1 LIQNSRYFF
10 YGSPATYALVGL
22 EDQHVWLVTDDL
34 CSAQFILQAFKSKI
48 TLTIFDLTTFKNYT
62 PNLIDNTICFNWQ
75 APVNVLST
83 TAVLVK
89 PDDNINSIV
98 YIGTDVELKN
108 IVEHDI
114 LLLPME
120 RCQELQQ
127 QLMCIHNIFRDL
139 DPTNLKISDRVKE
152 IVAVNLEL
160 PQMEL
165 ELYNL
170 ATELILEDTQ
180 TSIDILATLGRTY
193 E

>member
-1 LIQNSRYFF
+1 MIQNSRYFF

-62 PNLIDNTICFNWQ
+62 PNLIDNTVCFNWQ
-75 APVNVLST
+75 APVNLLSNTPVLQN
-83 TAVLVK
+83 L
-89 PDDNINSIV
+89 DDNINSSV

-114 LLLPME
+114 LLLPIE

-127 QLMCIHNIFRDL
+127 QLMCIHNIFRDFN
-139 DPTNLKISDRVKE
+139 PTDLKISARVKE
-152 IVAVNLEL
+152 IVAVNLDL
-160 PQMEL
+160 PQIEL

-170 ATELILEDTQ
+170 ANELILEDTQ
-180 TSIDILATLGRTY
+180 ISMNILATLGRTY